1 MEMRRLLPIIRD
13 FIISI
18 VKCGLFVFPGIRSS
32 RSQFWIRISSR
43 ISRNQHFQIAS
54 NCGGRSEITAR
65 VLYQLLYQL
74 LIKKLEI
81 KSETLFLSDFAMIS
95 SFSSEEI
102 IYTSIIPFFIFLSF
116 NYRQY
121 ERIFRSI
128 WRFARYIDTFYLSF
142 FLLAIEKGEKNV
154 I

>member
-1 MEMRRLLPIIRD
+1 MRRLLPIIPD
-13 FIISI
+13 FVISI
-18 VKCGLFVFPGIRSS
+18 VKYGLFVFPGIRST

-95 SFSSEEI
+95 SFLRKKL
-102 IYTSIIPFFIFLSF
+102 YTLRL
-116 NYRQY
+116 YRSL
-121 ERIFRSI
+121 F
-128 WRFARYIDTFYLSF
+128 FYLLTIGNTNVYFDRFEDLRGTSTRSTYLFSF
-142 FLLAIEKGEKNV
+142 LRLKRERKT
-154 I
+154 

>member
-1 MEMRRLLPIIRD
+1 MRRLLPIIPD
-13 FIISI
+13 FVISI
-18 VKCGLFVFPGIRSS
+18 VKYGLFVFPGIRSS

-81 KSETLFLSDFAMIS
+81 KSETLFLSDFAMIRV
-95 SFSSEEI
+95 
-102 IYTSIIPFFIFLSF
+102 FFGR
-116 NYRQY
+116 NYIHQFDY
-121 ERIFRSI
+121 HRSL
-128 WRFARYIDTFYLSF
+128 FFYLLTIGNTNVYFDRFEDLRGTSTRSTYLFSF
-142 FLLAIEKGEKNV
+142 LRLKRERKT
-154 I
+154 

>member
-1 MEMRRLLPIIRD
+1 MRRLLPIIPD
-13 FIISI
+13 FVISI
-18 VKCGLFVFPGIRSS
+18 VKYRLFVFPGIRSS

-95 SFSSEEI
+95 SFLRKKL
-102 IYTSIIPFFIFLSF
+102 YTPVRLSPFFIFLSF
-116 NYRQY
+116 NYQQY